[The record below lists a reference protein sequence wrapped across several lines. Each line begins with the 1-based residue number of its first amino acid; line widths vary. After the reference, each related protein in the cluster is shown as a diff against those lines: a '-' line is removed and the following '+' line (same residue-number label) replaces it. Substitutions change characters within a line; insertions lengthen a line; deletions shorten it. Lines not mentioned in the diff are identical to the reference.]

1 MMPPKLQLKFDAN
14 QEHQLRAAESTARL
28 FEGMPRFEEGYRLSD
43 EIVANLPPGESL
55 PESFLLPN
63 LGEVQRENRI
73 PDDSRKGAI
82 EWDEGAGLEGIEPRR
97 ARVPHFTV
105 EMETGTGKTYV
116 YLRTIYELRNRYG
129 WSKFAIV
136 VPSIAIYEGVV
147 KNVEITRDHFRALY
161 DNEPFDLIP
170 YDGAQL
176 SRIRH
181 FATANTVT
189 VLLITLD
196 AFNRRRTTSTRSPR
210 GCPASGAPT
219 SSSRRRARS

>member
-1 MMPPKLQLKFDAN
+1 
-14 QEHQLRAAESTARL
+14 
-28 FEGMPRFEEGYRLSD
+28 MPRFEASFGLSD
-43 EIVANLPPGESL
+43 EIVANLPPGEDL
-55 PESFLLPN
+55 ADTLLLPN
-63 LGEVQRENRI
+63 LDAVQRENRI
-73 PDDSRKGAI
+73 PDDSRKGGI
-82 EWDEGAGLEGIEPRR
+82 EWEEGSGLEGVEPRR

-116 YLRTIYELRNRYG
+116 YLRTIYELRKRYG
-129 WSKFAIV
+129 WSKFVIV

-147 KNVEITRDHFRALY
+147 KNVEVTRDHFRALY

-181 FATANTVT
+181 FATANTIT

-196 AFNRRRTTSTRSPR
+196 AFNKATNNLYKISEKLPGERRPFQFIQETRPILILDEPQNMESVKARRR
-210 GCPASGAPT
+210 CAP
-219 SSSRRRARS
+219 